1 MKKNRKLTLNK
12 EKIGSLSNM
21 NEVIGGKADLI
32 DGGGS
37 TEHNFTCG
45 WCTTF
50 THVSEGHSCLVFDT
64 VCS

>member
-21 NEVIGGKADLI
+21 NELIGGKADLI

-45 WCTTF
+45 WCTQ
-50 THVSEGHSCLVFDT
+50 VSKGGSCFMVDG
-64 VCS
+64 VCVDR

>member
-21 NEVIGGKADLI
+21 DDVRGGKADLI
-32 DGGGS
+32 DAGGS

-45 WCTTF
+45 WCTQ
-50 THVSEGHSCLVFDT
+50 VSKGGSCLYINDICVA
-64 VCS
+64 